1 MLSGDFDGQLWLL
14 FQILLTTTASELSF
28 ILMWKQFSVH
38 LCFAMTVNKAQGQSL
53 QSVSVNLWSS
63 AFSHD
68 QLYVT
73 LSQAVDVSKVSV
85 LLPENEDEKTE
96 NVVYSEILLTQ

>member
-1 MLSGDFDGQLWLL
+1 
-14 FQILLTTTASELSF
+14 
-28 ILMWKQFSVH
+28 
-38 LCFAMTVNKAQGQSL
+38 
-53 QSVSVNLWSS
+53 
-63 AFSHD
+63 
-68 QLYVT
+68 VT